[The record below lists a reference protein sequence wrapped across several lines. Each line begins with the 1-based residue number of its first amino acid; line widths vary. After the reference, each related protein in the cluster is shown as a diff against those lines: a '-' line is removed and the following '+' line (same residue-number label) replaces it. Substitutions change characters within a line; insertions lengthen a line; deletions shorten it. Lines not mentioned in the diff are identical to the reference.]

1 MLILTVVVVFTISKV
16 SATNDSLSFDCPT
29 WQLYNIT
36 SGKCE
41 CGDSIHSAVK
51 CNETTNDVELL
62 DCYYMTLHV

>member
-16 SATNDSLSFDCPT
+16 SATNDSLRFDCPT

-41 CGDSIHSAVK
+41 CGD
-51 CNETTNDVELL
+51 NETTNDVELL
-62 DCYYMTLHV
+62 DCYCMTLHV